1 MKISLIELLEVK
13 LIEDEKCKLTDVSLV
28 GTSLMVNNW

>member
-1 MKISLIELLEVK
+1 MLEVK

-28 GTSLMVNNW
+28 ETSLMVNDW